1 MTPSGKWVRFQC
13 SKSGDSTSFRSCKN
27 VNKKETRKKE
37 RRKREKK
44 KKRGIDEKKEKREK
58 EKKKK
63 RKKEKK
69 KKRKKEDGKKNRNIF
84 QPSLCY
90 KSNAVTFLTAVECT
104 VSQQIDFRIVLPK
117 IIVGITLV
125 LD

>member
-63 RKKEKK
+63 RKKE
-69 KKRKKEDGKKNRNIF
+69 DGKKNRNIF